1 MTLGAFLAFITYNE
15 ALAWPVR
22 SLGRVLSD
30 MSKAGVSLDR
40 VGYILQ
46 AQEEQDAPEAVE
58 AATDGDITF
67 EHVSFG
73 YEGLAVL
80 QDVSFTIPKGSTFAI
95 LGGTGSGKSTLVHLL
110 DRLYDLPEGQGRI
123 TIGGV
128 DIRSMQRE
136 GLRRQIG
143 LVLQEPFLFLKP
155 FGRTSRRPGPRLR
168 MLPFVEPHPS
178 PAWTKPSQS
187 FPKDMK
193 R

>member
-1 MTLGAFLAFITYNE
+1 MVVILVGTVETVRGEMTLGAFLAFITYNE

-80 QDVSFTIPKGSTFAI
+80 QDVS
-95 LGGTGSGKSTLVHLL
+95 
-110 DRLYDLPEGQGRI
+110 
-123 TIGGV
+123 
-128 DIRSMQRE
+128 
-136 GLRRQIG
+136 
-143 LVLQEPFLFLKP
+143 
-155 FGRTSRRPGPRLR
+155 
-168 MLPFVEPHPS
+168 LPFRRAAPLPFWAVPAPAKAPWSISWTGFTTCRRDRAASPS
-178 PAWTKPSQS
+178 AA
-187 FPKDMK
+187 
-193 R
+193 